1 MKQRLC
7 SVLKSIIKL
16 PAAIPFKRICGR
28 LYEIIIP
35 HRGDDKGSLV
45 RKAIIILR

>member
-7 SVLKSIIKL
+7 SVFKKYYK
-16 PAAIPFKRICGR
+16 AARGNSFKRIGGR

-45 RKAIIILR
+45 RKAILFCC